1 MSNFV
6 DMERLF
12 ETKDNAGEIKDLD
25 TKNRKVVAVFAN
37 WNLDHHNDVIEK
49 GSFAKTLMERQDKI
63 LFLNQH
69 NWKQPHGF
77 FESLSEN
84 SEGLVGVSKALPD
97 TTFSNDAIKLYEA
110 GIVKEHSIGFE
121 VIKSDWDEDS
131 QVRTIKEIKLW
142 EGSNVTLGANSAT
155 PFLGLKAKTLPEIN
169 DLSAKI
175 IKAIRHGTFTDETF
189 LQLEI
194 ALKQLTAEAIKLGE
208 QKVLNQP
215 DPETTDPSDALAEIN
230 KFILKL

>member
-1 MSNFV
+1 
-6 DMERLF
+6 MERMF
-12 ETKDNAGEIKDLD
+12 EYKENTGEIKDLD
-25 TKNRKVVAVFAN
+25 TTQRRVVAVFAN

-49 GSFAKTLMERQDKI
+49 GSFAKTLAERSDKI

-77 FESLSEN
+77 FESLTETD
-84 SEGLVGVSKALPD
+84 EGLVGVSKSLPD
-97 TTFSNDAIKLYEA
+97 TTFSNDALKLYEA

-121 VIKSDWDEDS
+121 TIKSNYDQES
-131 QVRTIKEIKLW
+131 KIRTIKEVKLW
-142 EGSNVTLGANSAT
+142 EGSNVTLGANSDT

-169 DLSAKI
+169 DLSGKI

-208 QKVLNQP
+208 LKALNQP
-215 DPETTDPSDALAEIN
+215 EEKTTDPSNALSEIN
-230 KFILKL
+230 NFILTL